1 MEIMFSGL
9 VVKFE
14 QEVETLNGGVK
25 EERRWDVLD
34 YESSD
39 LIRKGH
45 CWKFQVKHKLRTS
58 NKLEKFTTRQ
68 QKNLSLE

>member
-14 QEVETLNGGVK
+14 QDVETLKGGVK
-25 EERRWDVLD
+25 EERRRDVLD

-39 LIRKGH
+39 LTRKGH
-45 CWKFQVKHKLRTS
+45 CWISSKT
-58 NKLEKFTTRQ
+58 
-68 QKNLSLE
+68 